1 MTGQQKEIMM
11 TDRYRLSF
19 TTGGLFLQDAPRV
32 AELYLELR
40 DWSQTRIQVRND
52 NLLQVRTA
60 AAALRISKEL
70 VARLE
75 LLESHELEE
84 LVHASARDRGYLLWV
99 AACRRYAIIHDFA
112 VEVLREHYLL
122 LRRQISFADYDTFY
136 NAKALWHAELDEI
149 APSTQH
155 KLRQNLFRMLR
166 DAGLI
171 SDQQHIQAAMLS
183 PRLAQLLARR
193 GRDDLLVFPATDN
206 EIQRW
211 LT

>member
-1 MTGQQKEIMM
+1 MN

-19 TTGGLFLQDAPRV
+19 TTGGLFLQEAPV
-32 AELYLELR
+32 IAERYLALR
-40 DWSQTRIQVRND
+40 DWQITRNQVRND

-70 VARLE
+70 IARLE
-75 LLESHELEE
+75 LLESDELEE
-84 LVHASARDRGYLLWV
+84 LINGSARDRGYLLWV

-122 LRRQISFADYDTFY
+122 LRRQLSFGDYDAFY
-136 NAKALWHAELDEI
+136 NAKALWHSELDEI
-149 APSTQH
+149 AQSTQH

-166 DAGLI
+166 DADLI
-171 SDQQHIQAAMLS
+171 SDQQHIQTAMLS

-193 GRDDLLVFPATDN
+193 GRYELQVFPATDN

-211 LT
+211 LP

>member
-1 MTGQQKEIMM
+1 MT

-19 TTGGLFLQDAPRV
+19 TTGGLFLQEAPLV
-32 AELYLELR
+32 AERYLALR
-40 DWSQTRIQVRND
+40 DWSQTRDQVRND

-70 VARLE
+70 VSRLE
-75 LLESHELEE
+75 LLDLPELEE
-84 LVHASARDRGYLLWV
+84 LLHGSLRDRGSLLWV

-122 LRRQISFADYDTFY
+122 LRRQISFGDYDAFY
-136 NAKALWHAELDEI
+136 NSKALWHTELDEI
-149 APSTQH
+149 AISTQH

-166 DAGLI
+166 DADLI

-193 GRDDLLVFPATDN
+193 GRDELLVFPATDN
-206 EIQRW
+206 DMQRW

>member
-1 MTGQQKEIMM
+1 MN

-19 TTGGLFLQDAPRV
+19 TTGGLFLQEAPV
-32 AELYLELR
+32 IAERYLALR
-40 DWSQTRIQVRND
+40 DWQITRNQVRND

-70 VARLE
+70 IARLE
-75 LLESHELEE
+75 LLESDELEE
-84 LVHASARDRGYLLWV
+84 LINGSARDRGYLLWV

-122 LRRQISFADYDTFY
+122 LRRQLSFGDYDAFY
-136 NAKALWHAELDEI
+136 NAKALWHSELDEI
-149 APSTQH
+149 AQSTQH

-166 DAGLI
+166 DADLI
-171 SDQQHIQAAMLS
+171 SNQQHIQTAMLS

-193 GRDDLLVFPATDN
+193 GRYELQVFPATDN

-211 LT
+211 LP

>member
-1 MTGQQKEIMM
+1 MT

-19 TTGGLFLQDAPRV
+19 TTGGLFLQEAPLV
-32 AELYLELR
+32 AERYLALR
-40 DWSQTRIQVRND
+40 DWSQTRDQVRND

-70 VARLE
+70 VSRLE
-75 LLESHELEE
+75 LLELPELEE
-84 LVHASARDRGYLLWV
+84 LVHGNLRDRGTLLWV
-99 AACRRYAIIHDFA
+99 AACRRFAIIHDFA

-122 LRRQISFADYDTFY
+122 LRRQISFGDYDAFY
-136 NAKALWHAELDEI
+136 NSKALWHTELDEI
-149 APSTQH
+149 ATSTQH

-166 DAGLI
+166 DADLI

-193 GRDDLLVFPATDN
+193 GRDELLVFPATDN
-206 EIQRW
+206 DMQRW